1 MIPASILPYLWLLLA
16 AGMLLNVALAHLRAG
31 ALVRA
36 GQVSDA
42 ERWSFSRGAAA
53 YLVGFCLILQLIVW
67 VTGEARLECLA
78 AFPPTTPASLAG
90 SLLTVVTWGGLL
102 WWVWRG
108 NGADRLGRFGPMLMR
123 LGRSTAPYS
132 PAGVRRAV
140 TILALVS
147 VGGGVVGS
155 FMVPPPSDCR
165 GGPSS
170 SAAAPP

>member
-1 MIPASILPYLWLLLA
+1 MIPAPILQYLWLLLA
-16 AGMLLNVALAHLRAG
+16 VGMLLNVALAHLRAG

-78 AFPPTTPASLAG
+78 AFPPTTPASVSG
-90 SLLTVVTWGGLL
+90 SVLTVATWGGLL

-123 LGRSTAPYS
+123 LGRSTEPYS

-147 VGGGVVGS
+147 VGAGIVGS
-155 FMVPPPSDCR
+155 LVVPPPPDCR
-165 GGPSS
+165 GVPSS
-170 SAAAPP
+170 SSPASR

>member
-1 MIPASILPYLWLLLA
+1 MIPATILPYLWLLLA
-16 AGMLLNVALAHLRAG
+16 VGMLLNVALAHLRAG

-36 GQVSDA
+36 GQMSDA

-78 AFPPTTPASLAG
+78 AFPPTTPASAAG
-90 SLLTVVTWGGLL
+90 LVLSVATWSGLL

-132 PAGVRRAV
+132 PAGVRRTV
-140 TILALVS
+140 TILALIS
-147 VGGGVVGS
+147 IGGAVVGS
-155 FMVPPPSDCR
+155 LIVPPPPDCR
-165 GGPSS
+165 GGPSPLAP
-170 SAAAPP
+170 AAR